1 MEENK
6 GLEMG
11 VEESSAANLETEP
24 VTNEEVVV
32 VEENPSQEGNPEP
45 ATEPDNSSESK
56 FEKAFSK
63 RLSKVSEKIRQEVAT
78 EYEAKLSKFERVLS
92 SAAKEY
98 GISTEEYVDELLDQ
112 YKEEGVEGSKP
123 SLDSETMALLEE
135 LKTEKSEKEFQQE
148 KKAYWDRQ
156 AKQLLDIG
164 VTDLSLIP
172 EEVLERALEN
182 DTEIAFEYLK
192 YDKQQAIEQTR
203 RDTIRNIQD
212 TESPGSLSGGG
223 GDDTIDIA
231 RMKWNDPKFEKLKQ
245 EVLSG
250 QRKSL

>member
-32 VEENPSQEGNPEP
+32 VEENPLKKGNLNPQR
-45 ATEPDNSSESK
+45 SLIIRESK

-123 SLDSETMALLEE
+123 ALDSETMALLEE

-182 DTEIAFEYLK
+182 DTEIAFS
-192 YDKQQAIEQTR
+192 I
-203 RDTIRNIQD
+203 
-212 TESPGSLSGGG
+212 
-223 GDDTIDIA
+223 
-231 RMKWNDPKFEKLKQ
+231 
-245 EVLSG
+245 
-250 QRKSL
+250 